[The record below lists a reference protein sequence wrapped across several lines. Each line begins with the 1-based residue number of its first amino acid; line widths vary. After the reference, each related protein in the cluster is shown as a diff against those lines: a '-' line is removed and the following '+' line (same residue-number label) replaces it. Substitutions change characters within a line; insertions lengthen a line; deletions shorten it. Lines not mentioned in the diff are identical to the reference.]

1 MPTVKSLNQAMTYIK
16 NVINTSL
23 RTEVLDAV
31 RKEEAK
37 QVQSVVYDSYQPTVY
52 ERRYDMGNNANI
64 VGMVNGTVLQVENI
78 TPPNSEG
85 NPPPTTDKDLA
96 KVVETG
102 VGYDYFS
109 PGARPFTQA
118 TMDALSASGAHVD
131 ALKNGLVKAGIRVK

>member
-1 MPTVKSLNQAMTYIK
+1 MSTVKSLNQAMTYIR

-37 QVQSVVYDSYQPTVY
+37 QVQSVVYDSYEPTEY
-52 ERRYDMGNNANI
+52 ERRDDMKKDVNI
-64 VGMVNGTVLQVENI
+64 IGTVNGTVLHVENI
-78 TPPNSEG
+78 TPPNSKG

-118 TMDALSASGAHVD
+118 TIDALSASGAHVD

>member
-52 ERRYDMGNNANI
+52 ERRYDMGNDANI
-64 VGMVNGTVLQVENI
+64 VGMVYGTVLQVENI

-96 KVVETG
+96 KVIETG

-118 TMDALSASGAHVD
+118 TVDALSASGAHVQ
-131 ALKNGLVKAGIRVK
+131 ALKNGLVKAGIQVK

>member
-1 MPTVKSLNQAMTYIK
+1 MPTVKSLNQAMTYIR

-37 QVQSVVYDSYQPTVY
+37 QVQSVVYDSYEPTVY
-52 ERRYDMGNNANI
+52 ERRDDMKKDVNI
-64 VGMVNGTVLQVENI
+64 IGTVNGTVLHVENI
-78 TPPNSEG
+78 TPPNSKG

-96 KVVETG
+96 KVIETG

-118 TMDALSASGAHVD
+118 TVDALSASGAHVE

>member
-52 ERRYDMGNNANI
+52 ERRYDMGNDANI
-64 VGMVNGTVLQVENI
+64 VGMAYGTVLQVENI

-96 KVVETG
+96 KVIETG

-118 TMDALSASGAHVD
+118 TVDALSASGAHVQ
-131 ALKNGLVKAGIRVK
+131 ALKNGLVKAGIQVK

>member
-1 MPTVKSLNQAMTYIK
+1 MPTVKSLNQAMTYIR

-37 QVQSVVYDSYQPTVY
+37 QVQSVVYDSYEPTEY
-52 ERRYDMGNNANI
+52 ERRDDMKKDVNI
-64 VGMVNGTVLQVENI
+64 IGTVNGTVLHVENI
-78 TPPNSEG
+78 TPPNSKG

-96 KVVETG
+96 KVIETG

-118 TMDALSASGAHVD
+118 TVDALSASGAHVQ

>member
-1 MPTVKSLNQAMTYIK
+1 MPTVKSLNQAMTYIR

-37 QVQSVVYDSYQPTVY
+37 QVQSVVYDSYEPTEY
-52 ERRYDMGNNANI
+52 ERRDDMKKDVNI
-64 VGMVNGTVLQVENI
+64 IGTVNGTVLHVENI
-78 TPPNSEG
+78 TPPNSKG

-118 TMDALSASGAHVD
+118 TVDALSASGAHVQ

>member
-52 ERRYDMGNNANI
+52 ERRYDMGNDANI

-118 TMDALSASGAHVD
+118 TMDALSASGAHVQ
-131 ALKNGLVKAGIRVK
+131 ALKNGLVKAGIQVK

>member
-52 ERRYDMGNNANI
+52 ERRYDMGNDANI

-109 PGARPFTQA
+109 PGASPFTQA
-118 TMDALSASGAHVD
+118 TMDALSASGAHVQ

>member
-37 QVQSVVYDSYQPTVY
+37 QVQSVVYDSYEPTEY
-52 ERRYDMGNNANI
+52 ERRDDMKKDVNI
-64 VGMVNGTVLQVENI
+64 IGTVNGTVLQVENI
-78 TPPNSEG
+78 TPPNSKG

-118 TMDALSASGAHVD
+118 TMDALSASGAHVQ

>member
-1 MPTVKSLNQAMTYIK
+1 MPTVKSLNQAMAYIRK
-16 NVINTSL
+16 TIEASL
-23 RTEVLDAV
+23 GAEVLDVV

-52 ERRYDMGNNANI
+52 ERRYDMGNDVNI
-64 VGMVNGTVLQVENI
+64 IGTVNGTVLQVENI
-78 TPPNSEG
+78 TPPNSKG

-96 KVVETG
+96 KVIETG

-118 TMDALSASGAHVD
+118 TVDALSASGAHVQ

>member
-1 MPTVKSLNQAMTYIK
+1 MLTVKSLNQAMAYIRK
-16 NVINTSL
+16 TIEASL
-23 RTEVLDAV
+23 GAEVLDAV

-52 ERRYDMGNNANI
+52 ERRYDMGNDANI
-64 VGMVNGTVLQVENI
+64 IGTVKGTVLHVENI
-78 TPPNSEG
+78 TPPNSKG

-118 TMDALSASGAHVD
+118 TVDALSASGAHVD

>member
-1 MPTVKSLNQAMTYIK
+1 MPTVKSLNQAMTYIR

-37 QVQSVVYDSYQPTVY
+37 QVQSVVYDSYEPTEY
-52 ERRYDMGNNANI
+52 ERRDDMKKDVNI
-64 VGMVNGTVLQVENI
+64 IGTVNGTVLHVENI
-78 TPPNSEG
+78 TPPNSKG

-96 KVVETG
+96 KVIETG

-118 TMDALSASGAHVD
+118 TVDALSASGAHVQ
-131 ALKNGLVKAGIRVK
+131 ALKNGLVKAGIQVK

>member
-1 MPTVKSLNQAMTYIK
+1 MPTVKSLNQAMTYIR

-37 QVQSVVYDSYQPTVY
+37 QVQSVVYDSYEPTEY
-52 ERRYDMGNNANI
+52 ERRDDMKKDVNI
-64 VGMVNGTVLQVENI
+64 IGTVNGTVLHVENI
-78 TPPNSEG
+78 TPPNSKG

>member
-1 MPTVKSLNQAMTYIK
+1 MPTVKSLNQAMTYIR

-37 QVQSVVYDSYQPTVY
+37 QVQSVVYDSYEPTEY
-52 ERRYDMGNNANI
+52 ERRDDMKKDVNI
-64 VGMVNGTVLQVENI
+64 IGTVNGTVLHVENI
-78 TPPNSEG
+78 TPPNSKG

-96 KVVETG
+96 KVIETG

>member
-1 MPTVKSLNQAMTYIK
+1 MPTVKSLNQAMAYIRK
-16 NVINTSL
+16 TIEASL
-23 RTEVLDAV
+23 GAEVLDAV

-52 ERRYDMGNNANI
+52 DRRYDMGNDANI
-64 VGMVNGTVLQVENI
+64 IGTVKGTVLQVENI
-78 TPPNSEG
+78 TPPNNKG
-85 NPPPTTDKDLA
+85 DPPPTTDKDLA

-118 TMDALSASGAHVD
+118 TAEALSASKVHVD
-131 ALKNGLVKAGIRVK
+131 ALRKGLVKAGIRVK

>member
-37 QVQSVVYDSYQPTVY
+37 QVQSVVYDSYEPTEY
-52 ERRYDMGNNANI
+52 ERRDDMKKDVNI
-64 VGMVNGTVLQVENI
+64 IGTVNGTVLHVENI
-78 TPPNSEG
+78 TPPNSKG

-118 TMDALSASGAHVD
+118 TIDALSASGAHVD

>member
-52 ERRYDMGNNANI
+52 ERRYDMGNDANI

-118 TMDALSASGAHVD
+118 TVDALSASGAHVQ

>member
-1 MPTVKSLNQAMTYIK
+1 MPKVKSLNQAMTYIK

-52 ERRYDMGNNANI
+52 ERRYDMGNDVNI
-64 VGMVNGTVLQVENI
+64 IGTVNGTVLQVENI

-96 KVVETG
+96 KVIETG

-118 TMDALSASGAHVD
+118 TMDALSVSGAHVD

>member
-37 QVQSVVYDSYQPTVY
+37 QVQSVVYDSYEPTVY
-52 ERRYDMGNNANI
+52 ERRYDMGNDANI
-64 VGMVNGTVLQVENI
+64 IGTVKGTVLQVENI
-78 TPPNSEG
+78 TPPNNKG
-85 NPPPTTDKDLA
+85 DPPPTTDKDLA
-96 KVVETG
+96 KVIETG

-118 TMDALSASGAHVD
+118 TADALSASGAHVD

>member
-52 ERRYDMGNNANI
+52 ERRYDMGNDANI

-109 PGARPFTQA
+109 PGARPFTQV

>member
-1 MPTVKSLNQAMTYIK
+1 MPIVKSLNQAMTYIR

-37 QVQSVVYDSYQPTVY
+37 QVQSVVYDSYEPTEY
-52 ERRYDMGNNANI
+52 ERRDDMKKDVNI
-64 VGMVNGTVLQVENI
+64 IGTVNGTVLHVENI
-78 TPPNSEG
+78 TPPNSKG

>member
-23 RTEVLDAV
+23 RTEVFDAV

-52 ERRYDMGNNANI
+52 ERRYDMGNDANI

-102 VGYDYFS
+102 VGYDFFS

-131 ALKNGLVKAGIRVK
+131 ALRKGLAKAGIRAK

>member
-52 ERRYDMGNNANI
+52 ERRYDMGNEANI
-64 VGMVNGTVLQVENI
+64 VGMVYGTVLQVENI

-96 KVVETG
+96 KVIETG

-118 TMDALSASGAHVD
+118 TVDALSASGAHVQ
-131 ALKNGLVKAGIRVK
+131 ALKNGLVKAGIQVK

>member
-37 QVQSVVYDSYQPTVY
+37 QVQSVVYDSYEPTEY
-52 ERRYDMGNNANI
+52 ERRDDMKKDVNI
-64 VGMVNGTVLQVENI
+64 IGTVNGTVLHVENI
-78 TPPNSEG
+78 TPPNSKG

-118 TMDALSASGAHVD
+118 TVDALSASGAHVQ
-131 ALKNGLVKAGIRVK
+131 ALKNGLVKAGIQVK

>member
-52 ERRYDMGNNANI
+52 ERRYDMGNDANI
-64 VGMVNGTVLQVENI
+64 IGTVNGTVLQVENI
-78 TPPNSEG
+78 TPPNSKG

-118 TMDALSASGAHVD
+118 TVDALSASGAHVE
-131 ALKNGLVKAGIRVK
+131 ALKNGLVKEGIRVK

>member
-37 QVQSVVYDSYQPTVY
+37 QVQSVVYDSYEPTEY
-52 ERRYDMGNNANI
+52 ERRDDMKKDVNI
-64 VGMVNGTVLQVENI
+64 IGTVNGTVLHVENI
-78 TPPNSEG
+78 TPPNSKG

>member
-1 MPTVKSLNQAMTYIK
+1 MLTVKSLNQAMAYIRK
-16 NVINTSL
+16 TIEASL
-23 RTEVLDAV
+23 GAEVLDAV

-52 ERRYDMGNNANI
+52 ERRYDMGNDANI

-118 TMDALSASGAHVD
+118 TMDALSASGAHVQ

>member
-37 QVQSVVYDSYQPTVY
+37 QVQSVVYDSYEPTVY
-52 ERRYDMGNNANI
+52 ERRYDMGNDANI
-64 VGMVNGTVLQVENI
+64 VGMVYGTVLQVENI

-96 KVVETG
+96 KVIETG

-118 TMDALSASGAHVD
+118 TVDALSASGAHVQ
-131 ALKNGLVKAGIRVK
+131 ALKNGLVKAGIQVK

>member
-52 ERRYDMGNNANI
+52 ERRYDMGNDANI

-118 TMDALSASGAHVD
+118 TMDALSASGAHVQ
-131 ALKNGLVKAGIRVK
+131 ALKNGVVKAGIRVK

>member
-37 QVQSVVYDSYQPTVY
+37 QVQSVVYDSYEPTVY
-52 ERRYDMGNNANI
+52 ERRDDMKKDVNI
-64 VGMVNGTVLQVENI
+64 IGTVNGTVLHVENI
-78 TPPNSEG
+78 TPPNNKG
-85 NPPPTTDKDLA
+85 DPPPTTDKDLA
-96 KVVETG
+96 KVIETG

-118 TMDALSASGAHVD
+118 TVDALSASGAHVD

>member
-23 RTEVLDAV
+23 RTEVFDAV

-52 ERRYDMGNNANI
+52 ERRYDMGNDANI